1 MFGPLSLAMATD
13 ASRPAD
19 APRPALTHRPPLAG
33 APRERE
39 VSRVVEPEIV
49 ARYQM
54 EHHSGPAALPVQR
67 DARTIAPSDVSRFVT
82 AVLGADD
89 AAATS
94 FVQELLAD
102 GVTVEAIY
110 LDLLAPA
117 ARELGTRWE
126 DDECS
131 FVDVTVAM
139 GRVHRVLRE
148 LSQAFQAD
156 GAVAEHAGQV
166 LLTCLPGE
174 QHTLGLIM
182 VAEFLIRDGF
192 RVHIGSPW
200 SESDLLDLIRTE
212 WFDVVGFS
220 AGCESR
226 LSTLKRE
233 IQRLRAVSRNP
244 RLQVLVGGQI
254 FSLDSSLVE
263 RVGADGWAA
272 DAAASA
278 ETVRALCVAAGR
290 TTTSHPGAS
299 A

>member
-1 MFGPLSLAMATD
+1 MFGPLSLAMASD
-13 ASRPAD
+13 ASRPGD
-19 APRPALTHRPPLAG
+19 APRPALTHRPPLTG
-33 APRERE
+33 AQRERN
-39 VSRVVEPEIV
+39 VQRVVESEIV
-49 ARYQM
+49 PRLLMAHQ
-54 EHHSGPAALPVQR
+54 SGPAALPAQQ
-67 DARTIAPSDVSRFVT
+67 DARSIAPSDVSLFVD
-82 AVLGADD
+82 AGLGVDD
-89 AAATS
+89 AAATA
-94 FVQELLAD
+94 FVQDLLAD

-126 DDECS
+126 EDECS

-139 GRVHRVLRE
+139 GRVHRVLRD

-156 GAVAEHAGQV
+156 GAVADHAGQV

-192 RVHIGSPW
+192 RVHVGSPW
-200 SESDLLDLIRTE
+200 AEADLLDLVRTE

-254 FSLDSSLVE
+254 FSLDASLVE
-263 RVGADGWAA
+263 RVGADGWAPN
-272 DAAASA
+272 AASSA
-278 ETVRALCVAAGR
+278 ETVRALCAAAGR
-290 TTTSHPGAS
+290 TTSQPGPS